1 MLKLKNIY
9 KSFDSN
15 IVLKDISLEI
25 ESKKTTVIIGSSGSG
40 KSTLLRCINLLSKAE
55 SGILEYENY
64 SINFSN
70 PVDKS
75 LENNYK
81 KITGMVF
88 QSFNLFPHK
97 TALEN
102 ITLAPINVLGL
113 DKNEA
118 KDRAE
123 ELLTQVG
130 LYDRKDY
137 YPDELSGG
145 QQQRVAIARALAMK
159 PEIMLFDEPT
169 SALDP
174 EIELEI
180 LHLISKV
187 TKGNFT
193 NIIVTHNMNFA
204 REISDS
210 VVFMEKGEILA
221 RGTYDEL
228 NSSNNPRIKQFLNTL
243 NKGD

>member
-9 KSFDSN
+9 KSFDGN
-15 IVLKDISLEI
+15 IVLKDISLDI

-55 SGILEYENY
+55 SGLLEYEDY
-64 SINFSN
+64 SIDFSK
-70 PVDKS
+70 PADKIS
-75 LENNYK
+75 ENNYK

-97 TALEN
+97 TAIEN

-118 KDRAE
+118 MVRAE